1 MIFSPDVFM
10 DGLRGHSLSLAH
22 RDLSLLHT
30 QHDHSL
36 LHTQHD
42 HSLLYTQHD
51 HSLFIRMVW
60 KERMA
65 IK

>member
-36 LHTQHD
+36 L
-42 HSLLYTQHD
+42 YIQHD